1 MCKSGHIQKFEQD
14 GITFNF
20 VGIGRIGDR
29 KGRTTG
35 AYIQEYERKII
46 RRLLKSKEVFD
57 ILITHDKDDQS
68 QRGYGMPE
76 ISEVLDN
83 KIFQYHFYGHTGE
96 PFNIETHSN
105 SITQSCKV
113 KELEFEKSGVLP
125 NGCMVILEKL
135 DESTF
140 NFEVVET
147 DITNQLTKF
156 NWKY

>member
-29 KGRTTG
+29 KGRTTRT
-35 AYIQEYERKII
+35 YIQEYERKII

-68 QRGYGMPE
+68 QRGYGMSE

-83 KIFQYHFYGHTGE
+83 QIFQYHFYGHTGE
-96 PFNIETHSN
+96 PFHIETHSN
-105 SITQSCKV
+105 NITQFCKI